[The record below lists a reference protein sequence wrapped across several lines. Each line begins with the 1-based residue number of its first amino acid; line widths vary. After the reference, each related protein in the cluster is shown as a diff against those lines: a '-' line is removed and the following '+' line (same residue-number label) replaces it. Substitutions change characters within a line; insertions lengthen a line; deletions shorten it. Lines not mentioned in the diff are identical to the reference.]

1 MLHDASR
8 VPSWNSNETWR
19 PRGKV
24 WSDIA
29 RTCLW
34 HSMWLGGIGPCGDSN
49 STVRVVKALC
59 HKLFA
64 QSLCWFHVDSCVIP
78 FRSFCGSWN
87 VVECRFVR
95 GSTSGAANQTGALQH
110 VLVPAWQRRLSAGA
124 GRYLWMRVA
133 WLHTLHTLPCHKGWS
148 DFRKT
153 RKIMKACEL
162 WRKHTHRR
170 IHMHGKFLN
179 ECHPQNSWQAEFF
192 AASSCFLTLLCFSLL
207 FFVSPYLSHASSQE
221 NLCASAT
228 GLRPC
233 GGSHRGVCGQ
243 DGHVSDTGG
252 GGLFRTNTRC
262 LWRPGSRAVRQQGA
276 HRDDLDPREEGG
288 KGGKGGKT
296 SPQPFAEEYC
306 LGRWTHGS
314 RHHHWIGSV
323 KELGQR
329 EGEQGDQRQKKRE
342 ERSLRS
348 EHFVNPRHQSGTSSN
363 QEAHFQIPRSNR
375 SRSRSKLSIHFFVLR
390 ADQSGRSYFRRGDLF
405 RAFREWHR
413 FPDCCCRGRPGFSCA
428 AGSLGLWLWVE
439 LPEVPRQSSLPR
451 SSHCLSVLWH
461 RGRLCQRG
469 TVGKFLRR
477 TRQHSHH
484 GLYGP
489 WGHLAF
495 TGRCQM
501 PLA

>member
-192 AASSCFLTLLCFSLL
+192 AASSCFLTLLCFSWL
-207 FFVSPYLSHASSQE
+207 FFAFLRFSIPFSRLKPGKSMRLSY
-221 NLCASAT
+221 
-228 GLRPC
+228 
-233 GGSHRGVCGQ
+233 
-243 DGHVSDTGG
+243 
-252 GGLFRTNTRC
+252 RTPP
-262 LWRPGSRAVRQQGA
+262 LWRI
-276 HRDDLDPREEGG
+276 
-288 KGGKGGKT
+288 
-296 SPQPFAEEYC
+296 SP
-306 LGRWTHGS
+306 
-314 RHHHWIGSV
+314 
-323 KELGQR
+323 
-329 EGEQGDQRQKKRE
+329 
-342 ERSLRS
+342 RSLWPRRPRQRHRWWRS
-348 EHFVNPRHQSGTSSN
+348 VSHQHTVPLAARLPCCAPAGGPPWWFGPSRGRRERREDESAAICWRVLSWKMDPWVQTSSLDW
-363 QEAHFQIPRSNR
+363 I
-375 SRSRSKLSIHFFVLR
+375 
-390 ADQSGRSYFRRGDLF
+390 
-405 RAFREWHR
+405 
-413 FPDCCCRGRPGFSCA
+413 
-428 AGSLGLWLWVE
+428 
-439 LPEVPRQSSLPR
+439 
-451 SSHCLSVLWH
+451 
-461 RGRLCQRG
+461 CQRAG
-469 TVGKFLRR
+469 PKRRR
-477 TRQHSHH
+477 TRRPKAEKTRRAKSTKWT
-484 GLYGP
+484 L
-489 WGHLAF
+489 
-495 TGRCQM
+495 C
-501 PLA
+501 